1 MRKLAFGAGA
11 VAALGLALAVL
22 FTLDQ
27 RAHAGRVARNVT
39 LQHVGVGGLT
49 PDELRTRVDDLVQ
62 TATTTEMMVSVSGG
76 SGGVDSFRASAEEFG
91 FAVEPER
98 TVAAVLRAGGQ
109 RNLATRF
116 LSWLLS
122 PIRPRDGGVAVRA
135 DHDRLYA
142 LVSERDTGRVPSV
155 EPTIRGDESGVEVV
169 PGRPGRGIDAAEVIR
184 ALPGAA
190 RRAFP
195 LQVAVTRGEV
205 APRYSL
211 SQAREAAQRAKG
223 WTDAPVEARA
233 GGETRTLPV
242 ADVRTWLGTKGVDG
256 DLRVT
261 FDVAKTLEGLK
272 ERFDDVG
279 KEPTDARFVIE
290 GGVKLIAGR
299 DGTKCCE
306 EAAVALLEGAVL
318 TDSSA
323 RRPVG
328 PLPLA
333 PVPPENTVEEAR
345 KLNIVELVGVFST
358 PHKPG
363 EPRVKNIHRIADLM
377 RGKIIRPGGSISVN
391 DTIGKRTVEK
401 GFVPAPEIQD
411 GLFSEGVGGGISQ
424 FATTLFNAA
433 FFAGLE
439 FPEYQSHSIY
449 ISRYPY
455 GREATLSFPKPD
467 LVIRNPT
474 PHGILIWTSYTDTS
488 ISVSLWS
495 TKHFESAQSGQTK
508 SPRGNCTFVRT
519 DRTRKTLNG
528 TVLSDRVNALYRP
541 GEGVQC

>member
-1 MRKLAFGAGA
+1 M
-11 VAALGLALAVL
+11 AALGLALAVL

-39 LQHVGVGGLT
+39 LQDVAVGGMS
-49 PDELRTRVDDLVQ
+49 PDELRAQVDEL
-62 TATTTEMMVSVSGG
+62 ARAAETTELEVSVSGG
-76 SGGVDSFRASAEEFG
+76 SGGVDSFKASAAEFG

-116 LSWLLS
+116 LSWILS

-135 DHDRLYA
+135 DHDRVYQ
-142 LVSERDTGRVPSV
+142 LVSERDTGREPSV
-155 EPTIRGDESGVEVV
+155 EPTIRGEESGVEVV
-169 PGRPGRGIDAAEVIR
+169 PGRPGRGIDAADVIR

-190 RRAFP
+190 RRDFP

-211 SQAREAAQRAKG
+211 GQARDAAQRAKD
-223 WTDAPVEARA
+223 WTDEPLEVRA
-233 GGETRTLPV
+233 GGETRTVPV
-242 ADVRTWLGTKGVDG
+242 AEIRTWLGTSGLNDE
-256 DLRVT
+256 LRVV
-261 FDVAKTLEGLK
+261 FDIAKTLEALK
-272 ERFDDVG
+272 ERFDGVG
-279 KEPTDARFVIE
+279 REPTDARFVVD

-299 DGTKCCE
+299 EGTACCT
-306 EAAVALLEGAVL
+306 EAAVAVLEAAVL
-318 TDSSA
+318 TSQPSQG
-323 RRPVG
+323 PVG
-328 PLPLA
+328 PLPMA
-333 PVPPENTVEEAR
+333 PVPPNDTVEEAR
-345 KLNIVELVGVFST
+345 KLNIVEQVGIFST

-363 EPRVKNIHRIADLM
+363 EPRVQNIHRIADLM
-377 RGKIIRPGGSISVN
+377 RGKIIPPGGSISVN
-391 DTIGKRTVEK
+391 DTIGKRTTEK
-401 GFVPAPEIQD
+401 GFVAAPEIQD
-411 GLFSEGVGGGISQ
+411 GQFSEGVGGGISQ

-474 PHGILIWTSYTDTS
+474 PHGVLIWTSYTDTS
-488 ISVSLWS
+488 IAVSLWS
-495 TKHFESAQSGQTK
+495 TKHYEVAQSGQSQ

-519 DRTRKTLNG
+519 DRTRKAPDG
-528 TVLSDRVNALYRP
+528 TVSNDRVNALYRP